1 MAIVYLEEL
10 GKQVSNKYLAVN
22 VIAKRARALNDELLG
37 AGLSKKQKPVSVAT
51 EELAAGEL
59 TYNTLDPNASEPEAE
74 LIFTSESDGFDAVDG
89 DEQIAELFGESL
101 TEASDTDE
109 DVDAEDIDTDTDE
122 DVDAEDIDTD
132 EDVNAEVSGADTD
145 EDVDAEASGAD
156 EDTDD
161 GD

>member
-10 GKQVSNKYLAVN
+10 GKHVSNKYLAVN

-51 EELAAGEL
+51 EELASGEL
-59 TYNTLDPNASEPEAE
+59 TYKTLDPNASEPEAE

-101 TEASDTDE
+101 IE
-109 DVDAEDIDTDTDE
+109 DSGTDTDE
-122 DVDAEDIDTD
+122 NVGTEDSD
-132 EDVNAEVSGADTD
+132 
-145 EDVDAEASGAD
+145 AD
-156 EDTDD
+156 EDSDD
-161 GD
+161 GG